1 VTFNLTLKAVHHIVN
16 NLLIH
21 FRFIMRDVKEGGS
34 VKKAAV
40 EVLELSMQEVVQQL
54 KKLEELKEPDK
65 EESYKGIYPE

>member
-1 VTFNLTLKAVHHIVN
+1 
-16 NLLIH
+16 
-21 FRFIMRDVKEGGS
+21 MRDVKEGGS